1 MLLYNARKK
10 VNQGFTLIEM
20 MVTVIIIGVIA
31 SLAAPNFLGLLN
43 QSRVK
48 DGLAQ
53 VEGAIKEAQRQA
65 MRKGKT
71 CKIRFTSSGTGDNL
85 SIIQVHPDETVTLTG
100 GTTKV
105 AKYSEC
111 LLSNREL
118 PKSVSFSL
126 LNSGTLQTIDS
137 TNEANLAFS
146 IKGNPDV
153 QGIMVIEHPDTN
165 TKKCIQIAGLLGNM
179 ITGDYD
185 SADSECKVPS
195 N

>member
-1 MLLYNARKK
+1 MLLYNAHRK

-31 SLAAPNFLGLLN
+31 AIAAPNFLGLLN

-65 MRKGKT
+65 IRKGKT
-71 CKIRFTSSGTGDNL
+71 CKINFTSSGTGDNL
-85 SIIQVHPDETVTLTG
+85 SIVQIHPNETISG
-100 GTTKV
+100 R
-105 AKYSEC
+105 AYSYTEC

-118 PKSVSFSL
+118 PKSVSFSRL
-126 LNSGTLQTIDS
+126 DSGTLQTINS
-137 TNEANLAFS
+137 TNEVNLAFS
-146 IKGNPDV
+146 TKGNPDV
-153 QGIMVIEHPDTN
+153 QEIMVIEHPGTN

-185 SADSECKVPS
+185 STDSKCKVLITDEE
-195 N
+195 

>member
-1 MLLYNARKK
+1 MLLYNARRK

-31 SLAAPNFLGLLN
+31 ALAAPNFLGLLN

-48 DGLAQ
+48 DSLAQ

-65 MRKGKT
+65 IRKGKT
-71 CKIRFTSSGTGDNL
+71 CKISFTSSGTGDNL
-85 SIIQVHPDETVTLTG
+85 SIVQIHPNETISG
-100 GTTKV
+100 R
-105 AKYSEC
+105 AYSYSEC

-126 LNSGTLQTIDS
+126 LNSGSGTLETINS
-137 TNEANLAFS
+137 TNEVNLAFS
-146 IKGNPDV
+146 TKGNPNV
-153 QGIMVIEHPDTN
+153 QGIMIVIEHPGTN

-185 SADSECKVPS
+185 STDSKCKVPP

>member
-1 MLLYNARKK
+1 MLLYNARRK

-31 SLAAPNFLGLLN
+31 SIAAPNFLGLLN

-65 MRKGKT
+65 IRRGKT
-71 CKIRFTSSGTGDNL
+71 CKIKFVNETIDGKSRETINVVESTDTGETVAAGFYNGCLLEKRILPVDVSLNL
-85 SIIQVHPDETVTLTG
+85 DGIEKITFSVKGNTQSDSEGIIQISHPQTTTV
-100 GTTKV
+100 K
-105 AKYSEC
+105 C
-111 LLSNREL
+111 L
-118 PKSVSFSL
+118 
-126 LNSGTLQTIDS
+126 
-137 TNEANLAFS
+137 
-146 IKGNPDV
+146 
-153 QGIMVIEHPDTN
+153 
-165 TKKCIQIAGLLGNM
+165 QISGLLGNM

-185 SADSECKVPS
+185 STDSKCIVPQ